1 MTWGEML
8 ADSFLCAGVL
18 IYVTSAISWG
28 SVKCRYYSYLM
39 EEESRV
45 GSPLSVGLIPTQLL
59 LFLNHMPGVL
69 H

>member
-1 MTWGEML
+1 MPT
-8 ADSFLCAGVL
+8 DSFLCAGVL
-18 IYVTSAISWG
+18 MYVTSAIFWG
-28 SVKCRYYSYLM
+28 SVKCYYSYLM
-39 EEESRV
+39 EEEPRV